1 MHAPAIRL
9 PQVRVLAGI
18 GAGVLIGVIGVG
30 AVTAAPGAQS
40 NTSSAGSATSAATTI
55 QLAAS
60 TAAGGTAGT
69 AAGTSNAK
77 SNAIRPGAFR
87 ALIRNDFR
95 VSIDAT
101 NKAGSRNILYVRGDI
116 AIGSDTITVTLPDN
130 STQVFTT
137 DSSTVV
143 REQGKTITL
152 AGLESGE
159 RAMVFGTKNSD
170 GTYTAKLIRCIKEAA
185 TTTTAPGSTSTPT
198 N

>member
-1 MHAPAIRL
+1 MRTLTIRL

-30 AVTAAPGAQS
+30 VVTAAPGTQA
-40 NTSSAGSATSAATTI
+40 NASSAGSATTV

-60 TAAGGTAGT
+60 TGASGATGTTT
-69 AAGTSNAK
+69 AKPNAK

-87 ALIRNDFR
+87 ALIRNDYR
-95 VSIDAT
+95 VTINAT

-116 AIGSDTITVTLPDN
+116 AIGSGTVTVTLPDN

-152 AGLESGE
+152 ADLSAGE
-159 RAMVFGTKNSD
+159 RAMVFGTRNSD
-170 GTYTAKLIRCIKEAA
+170 GTYTAKLIRCVKEAPA
-185 TTTTAPGSTSTPT
+185 TTTPGATTAPTT
-198 N
+198 

>member
-1 MHAPAIRL
+1 MHVPVIRL

-30 AVTAAPGAQS
+30 VVTAAPGTQTNAL
-40 NTSSAGSATSAATTI
+40 SAGSATAATPV

-60 TAAGGTAGT
+60 TGASGATGTTGT
-69 AAGTSNAK
+69 KPNAK

-87 ALIRNDFR
+87 ALIRNDYR
-95 VSIDAT
+95 VTINAT
-101 NKAGSRNILYVRGDI
+101 NTAGSRNILYVRGDI
-116 AIGSDTITVTLPDN
+116 AIGSGTVTVTLPDN

-152 AGLESGE
+152 ADLSAGE
-159 RAMVFGTKNSD
+159 RAMVFGTRNSD
-170 GTYTAKLIRCIKEAA
+170 GTYTAKLIRCVKEAPA
-185 TTTTAPGSTSTPT
+185 TTTPGATAAPT
-198 N
+198 T